1 MQIKTGGY
9 YRRRDGQVVGPAENR
24 NDPGTSYPWVV
35 GGRFYT
41 DDGAY
46 DQFSPLHSYSLIAEV
61 TVTDVLL
68 FELKAGEKY
77 ETAKPDGSAGPVVEL
92 KLAKWTN
99 KGMRQHLP
107 FTFDCGYYCD
117 VRGEAFNDFDPDS
130 FLRITAPYIAP
141 PPTIAE
147 RLEAWMKGYV
157 ERVCNHHEWSSE
169 LAAIVAD
176 LKAKESNTELPR
188 KRLWD

>member
-61 TVTDVLL
+61 TVTDVLP

-117 VRGEAFNDFDPDS
+117 VRGDAFNDFDPDS

-147 RLEAWMKGYV
+147 RLEDVLSQLGAIPV
-157 ERVCNHHEWSSE
+157 ALSQVSE
-169 LAAIVAD
+169 ASRL
-176 LKAKESNTELPR
+176 LNKAKAIAAELKESKP
-188 KRLWD
+188 